1 MRNPWAIKLKKTGF
15 LEKHL
20 ETEKTNIN
28 ELEEKQLE
36 LRISMIVNIS
46 KLEEYKNIKSA
57 LAVMLYLV
65 KNKNYIDKKNK
76 KNCK

>member
-1 MRNPWAIKLKKTGF
+1 MSNPWAIKLKKTGF

-46 KLEEYKNIKSA
+46 KLEEYKNSKSA

>member
-46 KLEEYKNIKSA
+46 KLEEYKNSKSA